1 MSDTEIFD
9 LNDIDW
15 NDLLG
20 DDTDEDISTDDEAVD
35 ESDETES
42 ADEVQVDETED
53 ESEVDDEPVAESDDE
68 VEDDDEVDEPQLYTI
83 KVDGEERQVS
93 LEDALKGYMRQAD
106 YTRKT
111 QEIAAERDAAAKF
124 KALEQAA
131 QSNPEVA
138 LALFRQQL
146 GLPEDTQALEDLDP
160 IERELHEL
168 KASFT
173 QMMRTQ
179 QEAAAQ
185 QAVTAELTAIQQ
197 TYGIPAEQWTEDAQD
212 ELLLYAV
219 EHGTRELD
227 VAYRAM
233 NFAAFKAAEDA
244 TTKADAARQAKVAA
258 KRKAPR
264 VATGTKRSTNSQS
277 KGASSDLSIEE
288 ALAET
293 LRELNLTS

>member
-42 ADEVQVDETED
+42 ADEVEVDETED

-179 QEAAAQ
+179 QEAAAE
-185 QAVTAELTAIQQ
+185 QAVTAELASIKQ
-197 TYGIPAEQWTEDAQD
+197 TYQIPDTSWTDDAQD
-212 ELLLYAV
+212 ELLLFAV
-219 EHGTRELD
+219 ENGISNLD

-233 NFAAFKAAEDA
+233 NFAAIKAAEDKQA
-244 TTKADAARQAKVAA
+244 QADTSRQEKVAA